1 MYSNIRVPMPTTKQR
16 NITKEIPYISV
27 PLVPKVKNEPKKDV
41 TTQIVVDFSDQHKTS
56 RKSGKYCNSLRGRR
70 LKGKGKGVSGARETG
85 GAREGGGRE
94 TPARRP
100 LFFSFL
106 TGEC

>member
-1 MYSNIRVPMPTTKQR
+1 MPTTKQR

-56 RKSGKYCNSLRGRR
+56 RTSGKYCNSLRGRR